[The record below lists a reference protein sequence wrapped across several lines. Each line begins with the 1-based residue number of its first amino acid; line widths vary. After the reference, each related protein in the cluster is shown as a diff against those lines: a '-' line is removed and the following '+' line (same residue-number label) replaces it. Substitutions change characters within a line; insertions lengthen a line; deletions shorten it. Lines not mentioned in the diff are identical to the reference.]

1 MRNQLAVDIHT
12 CEPLEERVA
21 LGSRMDVLKV
31 GCTLP

>member
-1 MRNQLAVDIHT
+1 MCNQLAVDIHM

-21 LGSRMDVLKV
+21 LDSWLDVLKV